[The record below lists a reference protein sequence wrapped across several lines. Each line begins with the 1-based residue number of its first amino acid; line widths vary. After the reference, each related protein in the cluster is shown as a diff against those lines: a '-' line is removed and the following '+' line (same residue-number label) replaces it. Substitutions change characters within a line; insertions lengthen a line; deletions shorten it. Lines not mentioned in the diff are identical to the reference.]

1 MWCRLACT
9 RCAVSLAAVEAQEA
23 KKLPRVGIWVRELT
37 AIYCSTEEKAIDG
50 ARILAE
56 HLSLDFVPV
65 AELAS
70 SDRRVHGW

>member
-1 MWCRLACT
+1 MRQGLAQ
-9 RCAVSLAAVEAQEA
+9 S
-23 KKLPRVGIWVRELT
+23 WVRELT
-37 AIYCSTEEKAIDG
+37 AIYCSTEQKAIDG

-56 HLSLDFVPV
+56 HLFLDFVPV